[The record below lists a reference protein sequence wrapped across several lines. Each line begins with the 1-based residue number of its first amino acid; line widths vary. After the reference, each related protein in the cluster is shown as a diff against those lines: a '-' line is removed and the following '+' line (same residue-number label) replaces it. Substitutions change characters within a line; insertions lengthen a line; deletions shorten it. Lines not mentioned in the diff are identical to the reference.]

1 MYICLSI
8 AGFPRA
14 IICHKGT
21 PWVVPAITQ
30 HLPGR
35 LRKFLS
41 YAKRVQTES
50 HELALMAE
58 AQPLLCKESAN

>member
-35 LRKFLS
+35 PRRLLS
-41 YAKRVQTES
+41 YTKRVQTES